1 MKEKH
6 LDLVRMV
13 FDHQLIDANS
23 VECGKVEDVE
33 LTGDAGELRVVGVLT
48 GPGAAASRL
57 PHWLAEAA
65 RKIFGSRVTPVPWEE
80 VYVITSQIKLK
91 STATELGLFEADR
104 RAAEWLRKLP
114 GAE

>member
-33 LTGDAGELRVVGVLT
+33 LAGDAGELRVVGVLT
-48 GPGAAASRL
+48 GPGAAAGRL
-57 PHWLAEAA
+57 PHWLAKAA
-65 RKIFGSRVTPVPWEE
+65 RKIFGGRVTRVPWEE

-91 STATELGLFEADR
+91 SRASELALAGSDR